1 MSQQKTTAK
10 TYTAIFSVAL
20 MTFLGVLNETSMN
33 VTYPELSRT
42 FGISLDITQ
51 WITAGYLL
59 MVTIVMGTTAYLLRQ
74 YPAKRIHLFCV
85 TAFIVGDI
93 VCALAP
99 SFAVLLTGRLIQAV
113 ATGLATPTM
122 FFLIFTSIPR
132 RQLATM
138 TGIGAMVISLAPAL
152 GPTYGGAVAGAWSWR
167 MIFWILLPIAIIS
180 LLAGQWSISN
190 QPVGNKKPFSFASLL
205 CLALALVGI
214 VYAVSTVGAGFS
226 SRFWI
231 FLVLGLAFFDLFVYS
246 NSHGK
251 SQLLGL
257 EILQLTPMRLSTFT
271 YFALQFINI
280 GISLVIPVY
289 CQYVLHTSALVA
301 GLVLL
306 PGSIAGAITSPLM
319 GRVADQYGYH
329 LPVVG
334 GSILLV
340 LGTGMYAV
348 FQHQLTPM
356 MMMWFFVATRVGF
369 NSAFS
374 TTMANA
380 TTLVPAQQS
389 ADVNSLFNM
398 TQQFAGSLGVV
409 LLTALMA
416 LFQNTGHGSMAA
428 RTFVGGQLDFWLL
441 FGLAVAVLV
450 ATATN
455 FTIQRLDEQAGLTN

>member
-132 RQLATM
+132 QQLATM

-214 VYAVSTVGAGFS
+214 VYAVSTVGGGFS

-231 FLVLGLAFFDLFVYS
+231 FLGLGLVFFALFVYS

-257 EILQLTPMRLSTFT
+257 EILRLTPMRLSTFT

-289 CQYVLHTSALVA
+289 CQYVLHTSALIA

-348 FQHQLTPM
+348 FQHQLTPL
-356 MMMWFFVATRVGF
+356 MMMWFFVVTRVGF

-380 TTLVPAQQS
+380 TTLVSAQQS
-389 ADVNSLFNM
+389 ADVNSLLNM

-428 RTFVGGQLDFWLL
+428 RIFIGGQLDYWLL

-455 FTIQRLDEQAGLTN
+455 FTIQRLDQQTGLTN

>member
-1 MSQQKTTAK
+1 MTTQKSMVK

-85 TAFIVGDI
+85 SAFIVGDVI
-93 VCALAP
+93 SATATNF
-99 SFAVLLTGRLIQAV
+99 SLLLGGRLIQAV

-122 FFLIFTSIPR
+122 FFLIFTAIPR

-167 MIFWILLPIAIIS
+167 MIFWILLPIALIS
-180 LLAGQWSISN
+180 LVAGQWSISN
-190 QPVGNKKPFSFASLL
+190 QPVGNTKPFSFASLML
-205 CLALALVGI
+205 LALALVGI
-214 VYAVSTVGAGFS
+214 VYAVSTVGNGFHMWFWLYLLAG
-226 SRFWI
+226 
-231 FLVLGLAFFDLFVYS
+231 LVFFGLFIYTNV
-246 NSHGK
+246 HGE

-257 EILQLTPMRLSTFT
+257 EILKLTTVRLSTIT
-271 YFALQFINI
+271 YFLLQFINI

-289 CQYVLHTSALVA
+289 CQYVLHSSALVA

-306 PGSIAGAITSPLM
+306 PGSIAGAVTSPLM
-319 GRVADQYGYH
+319 GRVADQYGYSK
-329 LPVVG
+329 PVVG

-340 LGTGMYAV
+340 IGTGLYAV
-348 FQHQLTPM
+348 FQPRLTPM
-356 MMMWFFVATRVGF
+356 MMMWFFVFTRIGF

-374 TTMANA
+374 TTIANA
-380 TTLVPAQQS
+380 TTLVTSRQA

-398 TQQFAGSLGVV
+398 VQQFAGSLGVV

-416 LFQNTGHGSMAA
+416 LFQNNGKGTMAA
-428 RTFVGGQLDFWLL
+428 RTFIGGQLDFWLL
-441 FGLAVAVLV
+441 FALAVAVLV

-455 FTIQRLDEQAGLTN
+455 FTLQRLDQQTRMAD

>member
-1 MSQQKTTAK
+1 MSNQQTTAK

-20 MTFLGVLNETSMN
+20 ITFLGVLNETSMN

-74 YPAKRIHLFCV
+74 YPAKWIHLFCV

-93 VCALAP
+93 VCALTP
-99 SFAVLLTGRLIQAV
+99 NFPVLLTGRLIQAV

-132 RQLATM
+132 QQLATM

-205 CLALALVGI
+205 WLALALVGI
-214 VYAVSTVGAGFS
+214 VYAVSTVGGGFS
-226 SRFWI
+226 ARFWLYLIAGVI
-231 FLVLGLAFFDLFVYS
+231 FFALFVYS
-246 NSHGK
+246 NNHGK

-257 EILQLTPMRLSTFT
+257 EILHLTTMRLSTFT

-280 GISLVIPVY
+280 GISLVIPIY
-289 CQYVLHTSALVA
+289 CQYVLHTSALIA

-306 PGSIAGAITSPLM
+306 PGSIAGA
-319 GRVADQYGYH
+319 YH
-329 LPVVG
+329 
-334 GSILLV
+334 
-340 LGTGMYAV
+340 
-348 FQHQLTPM
+348 
-356 MMMWFFVATRVGF
+356 
-369 NSAFS
+369 SA
-374 TTMANA
+374 
-380 TTLVPAQQS
+380 
-389 ADVNSLFNM
+389 
-398 TQQFAGSLGVV
+398 
-409 LLTALMA
+409 
-416 LFQNTGHGSMAA
+416 
-428 RTFVGGQLDFWLL
+428 R
-441 FGLAVAVLV
+441 
-450 ATATN
+450 
-455 FTIQRLDEQAGLTN
+455 

>member
-1 MSQQKTTAK
+1 MSIQKPTVK

-59 MVTIVMGTTAYLLRQ
+59 MVTIIMGTTAYLLRQ
-74 YPAKRIHLFCV
+74 YPAKRIHLFCIS
-85 TAFIVGDI
+85 AFIVGDI
-93 VCALAP
+93 VSATATN
-99 SFAVLLTGRLIQAV
+99 FGLLLGGRLIQAV

-122 FFLIFTSIPR
+122 FFLIFTTIPR

-167 MIFWILLPIAIIS
+167 MIFWILLPIALIS
-180 LLAGQWSISN
+180 LVAGQWSISN
-190 QPVGNKKPFSFASLL
+190 QPVGNQKPFSFTSLL
-205 CLALALVGI
+205 WLALALVGI
-214 VYAVSTVGAGFS
+214 VYAVSTIGNGLSGWFWLYFIAG
-226 SRFWI
+226 
-231 FLVLGLAFFDLFVYS
+231 VLFFGLFAYS
-246 NSHGK
+246 NNHGD

-257 EILQLTPMRLSTFT
+257 DILKIVTVRLSTVT
-271 YFALQFINI
+271 YFLLQFINI

-306 PGSIAGAITSPLM
+306 PGSIAGAVVSPLV
-319 GRVADQYGYH
+319 GRVADQYGYGK
-329 LPVVG
+329 PVVSG
-334 GSILLV
+334 GVLLV
-340 LGTGMYAV
+340 VGTGLYAV
-348 FQHQLTPM
+348 CQHHLTPGL
-356 MMMWFFVATRVGF
+356 MMWFFVVTRIGF

-380 TTLVPAQQS
+380 TTLVTPRQA

-398 TQQFAGSLGVV
+398 VQQFAGSLGVV

-416 LFQNTGHGSMAA
+416 LFQNTWQGSMAA
-428 RTFVGGQLDFWLL
+428 RTFIGGQLDFWLL
-441 FGLAVAVLV
+441 FGLAICVLV

-455 FTIQRLDEQAGLTN
+455 FTIQRLDRQTGMAE